1 MLCKVYDCLDE
12 IFIEFFGG
20 DIEMLDDKGD
30 NNDLGQMEEEEEE
43 IFSVSGERERERF

>member
-1 MLCKVYDCLDE
+1 MCIGVFLVLNIVIELMMLCKVYDCLDE

-30 NNDLGQMEEEEEE
+30 NNDLG
-43 IFSVSGERERERF
+43 